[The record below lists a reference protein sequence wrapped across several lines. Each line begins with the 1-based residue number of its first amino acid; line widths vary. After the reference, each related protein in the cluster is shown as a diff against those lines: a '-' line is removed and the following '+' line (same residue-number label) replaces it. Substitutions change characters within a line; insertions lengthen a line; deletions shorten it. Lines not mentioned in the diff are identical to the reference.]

1 MRLSKA
7 IQNNEIKVYYQP
19 KIEAG
24 STRIIGGEALV
35 RWQKDDGSFIYP
47 DEFIPDLEKSGKI
60 IELDYFVYEHV
71 FRTLRKRLDEGKTIV
86 PISLNVSR
94 AHMKN
99 MKIYDYV
106 KALFARYQIPI
117 KSIEFELTESMY
129 IDGINTVLPMLREYR
144 EHG

>member
-99 MKIYDYV
+99 MKI
-106 KALFARYQIPI
+106 
-117 KSIEFELTESMY
+117 
-129 IDGINTVLPMLREYR
+129 
-144 EHG
+144 